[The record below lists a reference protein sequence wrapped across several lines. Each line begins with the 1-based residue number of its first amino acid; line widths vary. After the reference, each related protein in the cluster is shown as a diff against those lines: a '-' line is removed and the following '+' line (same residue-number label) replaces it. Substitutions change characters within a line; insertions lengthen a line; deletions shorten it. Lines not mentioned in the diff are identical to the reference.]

1 MRLVRIN
8 QLSGKRRIFTAK
20 STAALLSSVLSSSND
35 AATAL
40 LDGNNGQV
48 DVGRQA
54 EVQFDSAL
62 AQSEPACGG
71 RTVNKRKTN
80 CLRTLYSKSPAS
92 STYDV
97 CVCLSSMSL
106 TG

>member
-80 CLRTLYSKSPAS
+80 CFADLVRKITQPAAHK
-92 STYDV
+92 TYASV
-97 CVCLSSMSL
+97 
-106 TG
+106 

>member
-8 QLSGKRRIFTAK
+8 QLFGKRRIFTAK

-54 EVQFDSAL
+54 AVQFAFRGSGSICAKNYSSVL
-62 AQSEPACGG
+62 YAMSSPLLGAG
-71 RTVNKRKTN
+71 TN
-80 CLRTLYSKSPAS
+80 RVMAS
-92 STYDV
+92 IETMIDV
-97 CVCLSSMSL
+97 R
-106 TG
+106 